1 MSKHLS
7 SILPPLPYTPGLGQR
22 IGLFGGS
29 FNPAH
34 EGHIHLATTAL
45 ERLKLDWVWWI
56 VARGN
61 PLKSDHGDFAARL
74 ASATSI
80 AEHPRMRVLDIEQR
94 HELTYSIDTITRFQ
108 QRNQTT
114 RFVWL
119 MGGDN
124 LEHFHKWNNWEG
136 IAARLPIAVIAR
148 PNAKL
153 GGSHFETRFAD
164 HQLPEQDAASLVDRP
179 APIWTYLTGDMVD
192 ISSTEIRAAQKP

>member
-1 MSKHLS
+1 VSTSL
-7 SILPPLPYTPGLGQR
+7 LPPSPYRPGLGQR

-34 EGHIHLATTAL
+34 EGHMHVATTAL
-45 ERLKLDWVWWI
+45 ERLNLDWVWWI
-56 VARGN
+56 VARCN

-74 ASATSI
+74 ASAQSV
-80 AEHPRMRVLDIEQR
+80 ANHPRMRVLDIEAR

-124 LEHFHKWNNWEG
+124 LEHFHKWKDWEG
-136 IAARLPIAVIAR
+136 IAARIPIAVVAR
-148 PNAKL
+148 PGATL
-153 GGSHFETRFAD
+153 GDSEFETRFAE
-164 HQLPEQDAASLVDRP
+164 QRLPEEDAETLPDRP
-179 APIWTYLTGDMVD
+179 APIWTYLTGKMVD
-192 ISSTEIRAAQKP
+192 ASSTQIRAGHPD

>member
-1 MSKHLS
+1 MS
-7 SILPPLPYTPGLGQR
+7 PPLNLYRPGLGQR

-34 EGHIHLATTAL
+34 EGHFHVATTAL
-45 ERLKLDWVWWI
+45 ERLNLDWVWWI

-61 PLKSDHGDFAARL
+61 PLKAEHGDFAARL
-74 ASATSI
+74 ASAETLAS
-80 AEHPRMRVLDIEQR
+80 HPRMRVLDIEQR

-124 LEHFHKWNNWEG
+124 LEHFHKWKDWEA
-136 IAARLPIAVIAR
+136 IAARVPIAVIAR
-148 PNAKL
+148 PGAEL
-153 GGSHFETRFAD
+153 GNSEFETRFAD
-164 HQLPEQDAASLVDRP
+164 AYLPEADADTLADRP
-179 APIWTYLTGDMVD
+179 APTWTYLTGGMVD
-192 ISSTEIRAAQKP
+192 ASSTAIRNQEVR

>member
-1 MSKHLS
+1 MSAP
-7 SILPPLPYTPGLGQR
+7 LPPPLEYRPGLGQR

-34 EGHIHLATTAL
+34 AGHMHVAATAL
-45 ERLKLDWVWWI
+45 ERLELDWVWWI

-74 ASATSI
+74 ASAKAI
-80 AEHPRMRVLDIEQR
+80 ADHPRMRVLDIEQR

-108 QRNQTT
+108 ARNPTA

-124 LEHFHKWNNWEG
+124 LAHFHKWKDWDT
-136 IAARLPIAVIAR
+136 IAARVPIAVIAR
-148 PNAKL
+148 PGASL
-153 GGSHFETRFAD
+153 GASEFETRFAND
-164 HQLPEQDAASLVDRP
+164 RLSETDAATLPNRP
-179 APIWTYLTGDMVD
+179 APVWTYLTGKMVD
-192 ISSTEIRAAQKP
+192 LSSTKIRASSS

>member
-1 MSKHLS
+1 MPK
-7 SILPPLPYTPGLGQR
+7 PPISPYRPGLGQR

-34 EGHIHLATTAL
+34 KGHLHVATTAL
-45 ERLKLDWVWWI
+45 ERLNLDWVWWI

-61 PLKSDHGDFAARL
+61 PLKSDHGYFAARL
-74 ASATSI
+74 TSARAI
-80 AEHPRMRVLDIEQR
+80 ADHPRMRVLDIEQR

-124 LEHFHKWNNWEG
+124 LAHFHKWKNWEE

-148 PNAKL
+148 PGAAL
-153 GGSHFETRFAD
+153 GHGQFETRFAD
-164 HQLPEQDAASLVDRP
+164 YQLTEEDAHTLPDRP
-179 APIWTYLTGDMVD
+179 APAWTYLTGDMVN
-192 ISSTEIRAAQKP
+192 ISSSEIRGRQE

>member
-1 MSKHLS
+1 MSA
-7 SILPPLPYTPGLGQR
+7 PLPFPLEYRPGLGQR

-34 EGHIHLATTAL
+34 AGHMHVAATAL
-45 ERLKLDWVWWI
+45 ERLELDWVWWI

-74 ASATSI
+74 ASAEAI
-80 AEHPRMRVLDIEQR
+80 ADHPRMRVLDIEQR

-108 QRNQTT
+108 ARNPTA

-124 LEHFHKWNNWEG
+124 LAHFHKWKDWDT
-136 IAARLPIAVIAR
+136 IAARVPIAVIAR
-148 PNAKL
+148 PGASL
-153 GGSHFETRFAD
+153 GASEFETRFAND
-164 HQLPEQDAASLVDRP
+164 RLSETDAATLPNRP
-179 APIWTYLTGDMVD
+179 APVWTYLTGKMVD
-192 ISSTEIRAAQKP
+192 LSSTKIRASSS